1 MRTLRTECKDD
12 SLRCLSQAD
21 GSLILKLEGSMEGFV
36 RAYEPLLSKGRWILC
51 GCPVV
56 SVEPVFDPDYVEQ
69 IRARDLATMESFIRI
84 YGPLF
89 LGVVQK
95 ESRRYTKVANA
106 GAEEQFLADVW
117 HALMEKLEHVLTLYR
132 PDKGSQRGYLRQVVI
147 YLVRDLLRRSNR
159 RKEQLVEPKQI
170 QNIRANADLHEL
182 IERRDFVLKVMEEF
196 RRDCAAGAQRAVPDD
211 WELCELFYIKG
222 MSKEQICEK
231 YTTLKPSNFD
241 VRLMRIRK
249 RLLAIIKKFST

>member
-1 MRTLRTECKDD
+1 MQALRTNCKDD
-12 SLRCLSQAD
+12 NLRCLSQAD
-21 GSLILKLEGSMEGFV
+21 GSLTLKLEGSMEGFV
-36 RAYEPLLSKGRWILC
+36 RAYEPLLSKGHWILC

-56 SVEPVFDPDYVEQ
+56 SVEPLFDPDYVEQ
-69 IRARDLATMESFIRI
+69 MRARDPATMESFIRI

-89 LGVVQK
+89 LGVVQT

-106 GAEEQFLADVW
+106 GAEEQLLADVW
-117 HALMEKLEHVLTLYR
+117 HALIEKLEHVLTLYR
-132 PDKGSQRGYLRQVVI
+132 SDKGSQRGYLRQVAI

-159 RKEQLVEPKQI
+159 RKEQPVDPEKFQH
-170 QNIRANADLHEL
+170 IRANADLHAL
-182 IERRDFVLKVMEEF
+182 IEGRDFVLKVMEEF

-211 WELCELFYIKG
+211 WELCELIYVKG
-222 MSKEQICEK
+222 MSKQQICAK
-231 YTTLKPSNFD
+231 YPTLKPSNFD